1 MQLSTQDGVVV
12 AVMFGEDCGQLWP
25 AIEPHV
31 VAGHKAVVVDLAQVD
46 FLNSLNI
53 AALISAQKKVTAA
66 GGRMALS
73 NLKEPVR
80 AVFRIL
86 RLERLFTLDHDRA
99 AAQAAVR
106 APASR

>member
-1 MQLSTQDGVVV
+1 MQLSTHDGVVV
-12 AVMFGEDCGQLWP
+12 AVMLGEDCGRLWP

-53 AALISAQKKVTAA
+53 AALISVQKKVTAA

-73 NLKEPVR
+73 NLKEPIR

-86 RLERLFTLDHDRA
+86 RLERLFALDHDRA

-106 APASR
+106 LPA